1 MLMAMTRGST
11 LQVAAELSNLAVV
24 RHFVEEMAAGLGF
37 DGKVIDEMLQA
48 VEEAVANTVL
58 HGYNRQPGEIKVEVQ
73 REGNQLV
80 VRLQD
85 QAPHFDPTGFPPP
98 DLTLALEERA
108 PGGLGIYLMRQF
120 TDTVTHRVTSDG
132 SNELTLVKK
141 QTATRDKGDK

>member
-1 MLMAMTRGST
+1 MLMAMTQGAT

-24 RHFVEEMAAGLGF
+24 RHFVEEMAAGFGF
-37 DGKVIDEMLQA
+37 DRKVIDDMLQA
-48 VEEAVANTVL
+48 VEEAVANTIL

-98 DLTLALEERA
+98 DLTLPLEERA
-108 PGGLGIYLMRQF
+108 LGGLGIYLMRQF

-141 QTATRDKGDK
+141 QTAT

>member
-1 MLMAMTRGST
+1 MLMAMTQGST

-24 RHFVEEMAAGLGF
+24 RHFVQETAAGFGF

-80 VRLQD
+80 VRLRD

-98 DLTLALEERA
+98 DLTLPLEERA